1 MKTTLKARLLQ
12 HLVAKKKD
20 KGFTLVELLVVVIII
35 GILSAIALPSLLN
48 QSNKAKESEAT
59 QAASSVNKQQ
69 ALQITERGEFTT
81 NFDTLALGNLQGTSV
96 DADSSKYYTY
106 TISTNDVGAG
116 TTLQKFAY
124 ITTQAKDLALKN
136 VGGGIVRQLNDG
148 GQAVTKETVCKAI
161 QAGVAAATGD
171 VRPESATNA
180 SQCDGTNLE
189 RV

>member
-69 ALQITERGEFTT
+69 ALQVTERGQFAD
-81 NFDTLALGNLQGTSV
+81 NFDVLALGNLAGAGTQ
-96 DADSSKYYTY
+96 DTDSSKYYTY
-106 TISTNDVGAG
+106 SITTADVGTG
-116 TTLQKFAY
+116 TQLQKFAY
-124 ITTQAKDLALKN
+124 ITTAAKDLALKN
-136 VGGGIVRQLNDG
+136 VGGGIVRELNNA

-161 QAGVAAATGD
+161 QAGVAATITDVVPEATNNTDQCTGD
-171 VRPESATNA
+171 
-180 SQCDGTNLE
+180 LE

>member
-69 ALQITERGEFTT
+69 ALQVTEKGQFTT
-81 NFDTLALGNLQGTSV
+81 SFDTLALGNLQGGAV

-106 TISTNDVGAG
+106 TITTADQGSGA
-116 TTLQKFAY
+116 TLQKFAY
-124 ITTQAKDLALKN
+124 ITTAAKDLALKN
-136 VGGGIVRQLNDG
+136 VGGGIVRELNNS
-148 GQAVTKETVCKAI
+148 GQAVTKETVCKATE
-161 QAGVAAATGD
+161 AGVDATITDVVPDATNNTDQCTGD
-171 VRPESATNA
+171 
-180 SQCDGTNLE
+180 LE